1 MVIYLPIHNHIN
13 MGIATYSE
21 QKEFRRSK
29 GKAQQKPK
37 TSFKNKESSSKSS
50 VEGTKNV
57 SNKNFI
63 GLFTSTLPRNALS
76 PIAFS
81 TLKKSLMV
89 SGVGHSFV
97 AESKQLKKS
106 SSMPSYA
113 TPTLSSASR
122 VFNTESSTMRS
133 DSFVYKKRHQLI
145 KVQELQ
151 DASKIYEEIY
161 TFGLSKERSH
171 KIKNSSVETASMKTA
186 FDETSNKGKEFSKKL
201 PQFLSI
207 FNLNGAEKT
216 QKVYNSEANKPIKDI
231 SEGKENQGEN
241 TLPTILSD
249 DNDDDDKENEKYQRS
264 SANKK
269 IRNDKTPLCD
279 IPINVSDYLTKEE
292 ILSARFTFRL
302 PQQVETTPAL
312 SVTSNLKSAYKS
324 EIEELLD
331 VSGQFIQELEAETC
345 TNNITIARG
354 TDDLLHYADH
364 LKRVQKMLSYDCGL
378 IEEMYNRCEQLQF
391 ENKALNTKLNRIT
404 ELIDE
409 PMLSSLERSVISP
422 CS

>member
-1 MVIYLPIHNHIN
+1 MMIYLPTHNYIN

-21 QKEFRRSK
+21 QKEFRRLK
-29 GKAQQKPK
+29 GKTQQKTK
-37 TSFKNKESSSKSS
+37 ISFKNKELSSKSGVDS
-50 VEGTKNV
+50 TKNV

-63 GLFTSTLPRNALS
+63 SLFTSTLPHNALS

-89 SGVGHSFV
+89 PGVGHSFV
-97 AESKQLKKS
+97 AESKRLKKS
-106 SSMPSYA
+106 SYMPSYA

-133 DSFVYKKRHQLI
+133 DSFINKKKHQLI
-145 KVQELQ
+145 KVQKLQ

-161 TFGLSKERSH
+161 TFGLSKEWSH
-171 KIKNSSVETASMKTA
+171 KMENSSVGAASMKTA
-186 FDETSNKGKEFSKKL
+186 FDETSDKGKEFSKKL

-216 QKVYNSEANKPIKDI
+216 QKVYNSGADKPIKDI
-231 SEGKENQGEN
+231 SEGKENQGGN
-241 TLPTILSD
+241 TIPTILSD
-249 DNDDDDKENEKYQRS
+249 DDDDKENEKYQRS

-269 IRNDKTPLCD
+269 IRNHKPPLCD

-302 PQQVETTPAL
+302 PQQLQTTPAL

-331 VSGQFIQELEAETC
+331 VSGRFIQELEVETC
-345 TNNITIARG
+345 TNNITITRG

-378 IEEMYNRCEQLQF
+378 IEEIYNRCEQLQF

-422 CS
+422 CF